1 MEKVVVTIVFAV
13 VITVIAAVLVFL
25 WRLMENHK
33 DFSVLSG
40 LALLELV
47 LGFAFLSY
55 WGVVWATTA
64 LKIVTVV
71 LYAVI
76 LLPAVFRWCKRPK
89 ESNV

>member
-1 MEKVVVTIVFAV
+1 MEKVVVTIVFALAV
-13 VITVIAAVLVFL
+13 VAIALVLVFL
-25 WRLMENHK
+25 WELMKNHK

-40 LALLELV
+40 LVLLELV

-55 WGVVWATTA
+55 WGLAWATTA

>member
-13 VITVIAAVLVFL
+13 AITAFAAVLVFL

-40 LALLELV
+40 LVLLELV

-55 WGVVWATTA
+55 WGLAWATTA

-76 LLPAVFRWCKRPK
+76 LW
-89 ESNV
+89 ESLVQTTERK

>member
-13 VITVIAAVLVFL
+13 AITAFAAVLVFF

-40 LALLELV
+40 LVLLELV

-55 WGVVWATTA
+55 WGLAWATTA

-76 LLPAVFRWCKRPK
+76 LW
-89 ESNV
+89 ESLVQTTERK